1 MSRTRIEELL
11 EKGRAERVAHFEAL
25 QAENAE
31 VLAALPLE
39 DIQAADAVESS
50 LRARGVL
57 EYQLH
62 HPPDPDGV
70 VEVWKLSGS
79 IPRGVAV
86 VIAAR
91 NNCSLM
97 QILAFTAEED

>member
-1 MSRTRIEELL
+1 MSRTRIEELQ
-11 EKGRAERVAHFEAL
+11 EEYAK
-25 QAENAE
+25 
-31 VLAALPLE
+31 VLAAMPPE
-39 DIQAADAVESS
+39 DLQAADAVESD
-50 LRARGVL
+50 LRAKGVL

-62 HPPDPDGV
+62 HQPDPDGV

-91 NNCSLM
+91 NKCSLM
-97 QILAFTAEED
+97 QILAFTAEDD